1 MQRLRFAIF
10 DHVRSSHR
18 WGARFVTSNMETREW
33 SGLGQQALEYA
44 VQNSR
49 RSRCE
54 IAAAAGVTERSL
66 RRWTQGRVE
75 PGLDNWITVI
85 TACGTYPG
93 LALLTAER
101 CMNNPP
107 NIDELRYIQT
117 LINGLLTMINT
128 TSDFTAKLDYITAKK
143 HLRMIIKAWQTES
156 AWRQDIL
163 AEESQATDQ
172 SASGR

>member
-1 MQRLRFAIF
+1 
-10 DHVRSSHR
+10 
-18 WGARFVTSNMETREW
+18 
-33 SGLGQQALEYA
+33 
-44 VQNSR
+44 
-49 RSRCE
+49 
-54 IAAAAGVTERSL
+54 
-66 RRWTQGRVE
+66 
-75 PGLDNWITVI
+75 
-85 TACGTYPG
+85 
-93 LALLTAER
+93 
-101 CMNNPP
+101 MNNPP

-143 HLRMIIKAWQTES
+143 HLRMIITAWQTES